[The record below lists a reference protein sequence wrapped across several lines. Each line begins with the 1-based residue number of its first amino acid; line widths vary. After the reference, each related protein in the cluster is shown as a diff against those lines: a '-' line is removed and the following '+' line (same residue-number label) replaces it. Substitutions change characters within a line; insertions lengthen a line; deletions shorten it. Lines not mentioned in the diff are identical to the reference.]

1 MVAAFTRTAM
11 CLPVFFL
18 TCNFGELVT
27 SAFENLEVPFYNL
40 SWHLIPI
47 EQQRFVMLVLNA
59 IQKPVVIKGLFA
71 LDCSRATFNKV
82 SLAGTGLPSA
92 KYYFEIFRFR

>member
-1 MVAAFTRTAM
+1 MGMMAAFTRTAM

-27 SAFENLEVPFYNL
+27 SAFEELDVPLYNL

-47 EQQRFVMLVLNA
+47 EQQRYFILILNA
-59 IQKPVVIKGLFA
+59 IQKPVVIKGLFS
-71 LDCSRATFNKV
+71 LDCSRVTFKMV
-82 SLAGTGLPSA
+82 S
-92 KYYFEIFRFR
+92 